1 VAPQQRLARHGTA
14 SRLPHLGSGG
24 TGFGLIFHASFFPEL
39 FVMEAE
45 RLAAEQCWLRTTE
58 PPPSAGGDGARAAV
72 ESSLGCAICLS
83 VIDCFEEA
91 ACMTCV
97 CEGLFHR
104 RCLERLP
111 QGAEARR
118 RCPYCRREGRI
129 LSLQQELSDE
139 HVPTGRQEARLLA
152 LRLAK
157 EEDGALA
164 SLLLGAEEKLARQHC
179 RLEKELR
186 RLGAEQGPW
195 KLRQLLFPP
204 PANVWARWCRG
215 GGCGGALCCL
225 CGAGVQDFSSLATQG
240 CPCQALFHAACLAQL
255 QGRTPPGRVACC
267 PRCGSGA
274 VLPEGAAV
282 KELLRDRQA
291 RHGLSGEEARS
302 RAARLQRRQERQLA
316 WLRGQR
322 RLVARRLTK
331 TEVDQGQKRTSRLRA
346 QRTSQA

>member
-1 VAPQQRLARHGTA
+1 
-14 SRLPHLGSGG
+14 
-24 TGFGLIFHASFFPEL
+24 
-39 FVMEAE
+39 MEAE
-45 RLAAEQCWLRTTE
+45 RLAAAQCWLRTTE
-58 PPPSAGGDGARAAV
+58 PPPSAGGDGARAAA

-83 VIDCFEEA
+83 VIECFEEA

-152 LRLAK
+152 LRLVT
-157 EEDGALA
+157 EEDRTLA

-179 RLEKELR
+179 RLEEELR

-195 KLRQLLFPP
+195 NLRQLLFPP
-204 PANVWARWCRG
+204 PANVWARWCRGGGGGGGG

-240 CPCQALFHAACLAQL
+240 CRCQALFHSACLARL

-291 RHGLSGEEARS
+291 RRGLSAEEAR
-302 RAARLQRRQERQLA
+302 RGAERLQRRQERQLVR
-316 WLRGQR
+316 LRGQR
-322 RLVARRLTK
+322 RLVAGRLTK
-331 TEVDQGQKRTSRLRA
+331 TGADQGQKRTSRFRA